1 MRQARH
7 KLKNPELETPDAAET
22 GSASPQRRHVGAAWR
37 GNSVQQTSQMG
48 TKESRG
54 RGEPHKEQGAGK
66 KVQLK
71 LSKGLRSTRT
81 TARQRVVSD
90 GGTPV
95 AAMRESLWKTHL
107 AQRIMPVA

>member
-7 KLKNPELETPDAAET
+7 RLEDPKLDNPDAAT
-22 GSASPQRRHVGAAWR
+22 AGSASPQRWQTGEVWR

-54 RGEPHKEQGAGK
+54 RGEPHSEQEAGK

-90 GGTPV
+90 GGTSIT
-95 AAMRESLWKTHL
+95 A
-107 AQRIMPVA
+107 